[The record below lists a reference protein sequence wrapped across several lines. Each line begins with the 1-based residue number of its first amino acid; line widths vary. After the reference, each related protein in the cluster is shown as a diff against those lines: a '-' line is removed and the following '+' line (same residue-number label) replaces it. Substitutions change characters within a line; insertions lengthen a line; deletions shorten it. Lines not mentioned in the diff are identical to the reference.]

1 MSTEYKVAVCGTG
14 GVGKSCLTVQYVQ
27 NTFLEEYDP
36 TIEDSYTK
44 QTKVDDTPCYLQI
57 LDTAGQEEYV
67 ALQDTYMR
75 AREGFVVIFDL
86 TKKKTLYEVPRF
98 VEKIRQVK
106 DVNSFPLV
114 IVGNKCDLVSEREVS
129 EEEVKKLITEFQ
141 KQDGNWNIPF
151 YECSAKQRINVDEAF
166 NAIVK
171 ELRKKKPVGPTT
183 TGTTGKKCLIL

>member
-1 MSTEYKVAVCGTG
+1 M
-14 GVGKSCLTVQYVQ
+14 
-27 NTFLEEYDP
+27 
-36 TIEDSYTK
+36 
-44 QTKVDDTPCYLQI
+44 DDIACYLQI

-129 EEEVKKLITEFQ
+129 EDEVKKLIAEFQ
-141 KQDGNWNIPF
+141 KQDSNWVIPY
-151 YECSAKQRINVDEAF
+151 YECSAKMRTNVDDCF
-166 NAIVK
+166 SAIVR
-171 ELRKKKPVGPTT
+171 ELRKRIKKNVPDKTN
-183 TGTTGKKCLIL
+183 KKGCLLL